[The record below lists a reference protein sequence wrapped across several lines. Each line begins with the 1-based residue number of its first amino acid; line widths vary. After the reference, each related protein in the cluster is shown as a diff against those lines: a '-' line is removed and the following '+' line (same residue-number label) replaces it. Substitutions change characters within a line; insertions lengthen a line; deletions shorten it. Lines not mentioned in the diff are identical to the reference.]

1 MEAIDMGLPPFFP
14 ARRKRWAA
22 AVRFA
27 AVPLRRIV
35 LLTACLALVGC
46 GGKDSPPPP
55 DSGGPDSFTFFEVGA
70 QTVLTDSVRDR
81 LRAQLGRPGVSHR
94 NVLDLA
100 IQSPEFFSEHFPGLS
115 GLHRKLNGTSGARV
129 EHDTVRLDFR
139 YMDRNATPFDRVQMT
154 FDEETGKPLLVRI
167 ETRRDGE
174 AVAAALAEAYGP
186 PRVIDAGPGIQQSR
200 VWTREGDVLVF
211 SLDEAAAGIPEY
223 RIAIFYVN
231 GLRRLVEREAARR
244 EARQARERDAI
255 NRAF

>member
-1 MEAIDMGLPPFFP
+1 MGSRPRFSFLPAPGSALRKARAAFPFFLIGFL
-14 ARRKRWAA
+14 
-22 AVRFA
+22 AV
-27 AVPLRRIV
+27 
-35 LLTACLALVGC
+35 CLPGC
-46 GGKDSPPPP
+46 GRDSPSSPA
-55 DSGGPDSFTFFEVGA
+55 DSSGPESFTFFEVGA

-81 LRAQLGRPGVSHR
+81 LRAQLGRPGVSRR

-100 IQSPEFFSEHFPGLS
+100 IRSPGFLSEYFPGLAD
-115 GLHRKLNGTSGARV
+115 LHRKLNGTSGARV

-139 YMDRNATPFDRVQMT
+139 YMDRDATPFDRVQMT

-174 AVAAALAEAYGP
+174 AVAAAVAEAHGP
-186 PRVIDAGPGIQQSR
+186 PRIIDVGQGIQQSR

-211 SLDEAAAGIPEY
+211 SVDEAAAGIPEY

-244 EARQARERDAI
+244 EARRARERDAI
-255 NRAF
+255 NQAF